1 MPRSLPWTPTP
12 RHAKPTSSALA
23 AARISKKI
31 QSHQPG
37 AQRWH
42 ALYGEQLLCVRY
54 RDDPDNGRRV
64 VTVELLVEERP
75 LPARPPR
82 RDEPVMV
89 QIRYGETR
97 LAAQARAYGGRWDA
111 KARFWSMTRDQ
122 ATQAGLADRIQ
133 TPK

>member
-12 RHAKPTSSALA
+12 RHAKPTGGALA
-23 AARISKKI
+23 STRISKKI
-31 QSHQPG
+31 LSHQPG
-37 AQRWH
+37 AQRWQT
-42 ALYGEQLLCVRY
+42 LYGDQLLCVRY
-54 RDDPDNGRRV
+54 RDDPDNGRRM

-75 LPARPPR
+75 LPASRPRP
-82 RDEPVMV
+82 DEPVMV
-89 QIRYGETR
+89 QIRYGEAQ
-97 LAAQARAYGGRWDA
+97 LAAQAKAYGGRWDA